1 MKKILALLLAV
12 VMVLAFA
19 ACGSKAEAPAEA
31 PAPEAPAAEAPA
43 AEAPAEAPAGE
54 VTWADYQQYLIDTAG
69 ANAPDLDEFKAQV
82 EAIHSWDEMPLDVS
96 PWDQF
101 FTTLGLSTWEE
112 FQNGIVKELAVMGP
126 ASAEASEEPAAE
138 EPAGDASG
146 EPSGEAS
153 EPPASASVE
162 NTAHGGTPG
171 ATSEADYQAYLKAW
185 LAAEHAVNA
194 NMTDE
199 AVGEFEA
206 CIDAMD
212 FEAFPGD
219 MLFNGMLTTGSAM
232 TYDQFVAANG
242 VY

>member
-12 VMVLAFA
+12 VMVLALA
-19 ACGSKAEAPAEA
+19 ACGSKSEPAVT
-31 PAPEAPAAEAPA
+31 EAPAAEAPA
-43 AEAPAEAPAGE
+43 AEAPAAPEAPAGE
-54 VTWADYQQYLIDTAG
+54 VTWADYQEYLIEKAG
-69 ANAPDLDEFKAQV
+69 ANAPDLDEFKGQV
-82 EAIHSWDEMPLDVS
+82 YAINSWDELDQTVS
-96 PWDQF
+96 PWDQM
-101 FTTLGLSTWEE
+101 FTTIGLSTWEE
-112 FQNGIVKELAVMGP
+112 FQAGNVKEPLVMGGP
-126 ASAEASEEPAAE
+126 DAAASGEATEEPADE
-138 EPAGDASG
+138 ASA

-153 EPPASASVE
+153 EPPASAAVE

-194 NMTDE
+194 TMTDE

-219 MLFNGMLTTGSAM
+219 MLFNGMLTTGAAM

>member
-19 ACGSKAEAPAEA
+19 ACGSKTEPAPAEA
-31 PAPEAPAAEAPA
+31 PAAAPAEAPA
-43 AEAPAEAPAGE
+43 APAPEAPAGE
-54 VTWADYQQYLIDTAG
+54 VTWADYQEYLIEKAG
-69 ANAPDLDEFKAQV
+69 ANAPDLDEFKGQV
-82 EAIHSWDEMPLDVS
+82 YAINSWDELDQTVS
-96 PWDQF
+96 PWDQM
-101 FTTLGLSTWEE
+101 FTTIGLSTWDE
-112 FQNGIVKELAVMGP
+112 FQAGIVKEPLVMGA
-126 ASAEASEEPAAE
+126 ASGEATEEPAA
-138 EPAGDASG
+138 DASG

-153 EPPASASVE
+153 EPPASAAAE

-171 ATSEADYQAYLKAW
+171 ATSQADYQAYLKAW

-206 CIDAMD
+206 CIDAMN

-219 MLFNGMLTTGSAM
+219 MLFNGMLNTGAAM
-232 TYDQFVAANG
+232 TYDEFVAANG